1 MMSVTAMRREQSVP
15 RYTSY
20 PTAPHFTPA
29 ITGDLYEKWLRE
41 LDPSHPLSLYLHVPF
56 CQEMCWYCGC
66 HTKVVAR
73 YDPVARY
80 AADLRAEI
88 ALVADKLSGRF
99 SISHI
104 HWGGGTP
111 TMLSAEDFSEIMND
125 LRYRFDITDTAELA
139 VEIDPRTITA
149 EKISALAAA
158 GINRASLGV
167 QDFSPDVQRAINR
180 IQSFE
185 LTQQVT
191 ENLRAAGIDQINFD
205 LMYGLPRQTER
216 EVLNTIDLAHTLQ
229 PDRIALFGYAHV
241 PWMKNHM
248 KMIREEEL
256 PGSDARYR
264 QAQQATE
271 RLLGLGYR
279 QIGLDHF
286 ARGDD
291 AMVMALDAGR
301 LKRNFQGYT
310 VDDAAALIGIGAS
323 AIGRLPQ
330 GYIQNAVPMHSY
342 AEMVAAGRLPIVRGI
357 ALTED
362 DRLRAQVIER
372 LMCDF
377 EVDLQAITRSF
388 ERAVDYFASEI
399 EALAPFAEEGL
410 LHFDGNKLKVLPK
423 GRLLVR
429 TICAV
434 FDSYLAGGTAR
445 HSKAV

>member
-1 MMSVTAMRREQSVP
+1 MTSVMAARREQSVP

-29 ITGDLYEKWLRE
+29 VTADLYGKWIQE
-41 LDPSHPLSLYLHVPF
+41 LDPSRPLSLYLHVPF

-73 YDPVARY
+73 HDPVARY
-80 AADLRAEI
+80 AAALRAEI
-88 ALVADKLSGRF
+88 ALLADLLPGRF

-111 TMLSAEDFSEIMND
+111 TMLSAEDFSVIMND
-125 LRYRFDITDTAELA
+125 LRLRFDITETAELA
-139 VEIDPRTITA
+139 VEIDPRSIDA
-149 EKISALAAA
+149 EKIVALAVA

-167 QDFSPDVQRAINR
+167 QDFSPDVQQAINR
-180 IQSFE
+180 LQSFE
-185 LTQQVT
+185 LTKQVT
-191 ENLRAAGIDQINFD
+191 DDLRAAGIDKINFD

-216 EVLNTIDLAHTLQ
+216 DILHTIDLAHSLG
-229 PDRIALFGYAHV
+229 PDRMALFGYAHV
-241 PWMKNHM
+241 PWMKSHM

-256 PGSDARYR
+256 PDSDARYR

-271 RLLGLGYR
+271 RLLDLGYR

-286 ARGDD
+286 ARDDD
-291 AMVMALDAGR
+291 AMVVALDAGR

-330 GYIQNAVPMHSY
+330 GYIQNAVSVRSY
-342 AEMVAAGRLPIVRGI
+342 AELVLAGRLPIARGI
-357 ALTED
+357 AMTED

-377 EVDLQAITRSF
+377 EVDLQAIARSF
-388 ERAVDYFASEI
+388 ERAIDYFAPEI
-399 EALAPFAEEGL
+399 AALAPFTEEGL
-410 LHFDGNKLKVLPK
+410 LHFDGNRLKVLPE

-434 FDSYLAGGTAR
+434 FDSYLAGGTAQ